1 MQLHRK
7 LIRLWR
13 RKVAP
18 EEHHGEEERCLSR
31 TWSEGRAVD
40 RRRLRLVHFDPE
52 EGEVVRHLGDAEA
65 RIFTQ
70 VRPIRLQMQG
80 WAGQSLAGQKSRE
93 NRATRTP
100 RYSITR

>member
-31 TWSEGRAVD
+31 TGPEGRAVD

-52 EGEVVRHLGDAEA
+52 EGEVVRHLRDAEA
-65 RIFTQ
+65 RIFPQ
-70 VRPIRLQMQG
+70 VGPIRLQTRDRARQYQLG
-80 WAGQSLAGQKSRE
+80 RSRE
-93 NRATRTP
+93 RNRATLTP